1 MRVEFNRTGSERKAL
16 VTAISEIL
24 GTKAKYMGMPTTAY
38 DFGGLIVDKTG
49 DLDFEENIFPKDIKE
64 LLQSLADRGFTAENS
79 EDFEQGE
86 EVSEQPEE
94 TPQGENVGL
103 TVEIPLEKVKV
114 GNLTNLL
121 EAKGELI
128 KKALGVDDI
137 RIEVD
142 EKKVSFPWFSELPDA
157 DACKAYQNFIAAL
170 CKMSREQK
178 RINSTDKEVTNE
190 KYAFRCF
197 LLRLGFIGAEY
208 KADRKILLKNLSGSS
223 AFKTGAKKEA
233 EGNEISE

>member
-49 DLDFEENIFPKDIKE
+49 VLEFEENIFPKDIKA
-64 LLQSLADRGFTAENS
+64 LLQKLAERGFTAENS
-79 EDFEQGE
+79 ENFEQCE
-86 EVSEQPEE
+86 EVSEKPEE

-103 TVEIPLEKVKV
+103 VVAIPLEKVKV

-128 KKALGVDDI
+128 RKALGVDDI
-137 RIEVD
+137 RIVVD
-142 EKKVSFPWFSELPDA
+142 EEKVSFPWFSELPDA
-157 DACKAYQNFIAAL
+157 DTSRAYQNFIAAL
-170 CKMSREQK
+170 CRMSKEQK

-208 KADRKILLKNLSGSS
+208 KADRKILLKNLAGSS
-223 AFKTGAKKEA
+223 AFKSGAKKEA
-233 EGNEISE
+233 EDNEISE